1 MEALESMTDF
11 LIEVGTSAEISH
23 VVTEHEIN
31 EFAKLSGDNN
41 LLHTSPEFATQIS
54 RNGVVSHGVLT
65 MSLISRIIGTRL
77 PGNGALWL
85 SQTTQFTGG
94 VHVGD
99 RLTGRVEVTKV
110 YNKDQ
115 LIDVETTVVNQS
127 NETVLRGTG
136 RVKLPTI
143 HVERSSHSGSF
154 PHRYPILILGGSSS
168 VGLAITE
175 DLASKGFD
183 VTSTFSS
190 HPDKL
195 ERLITNANL
204 AGQSARTLHL
214 DLRSKSKFLQKM
226 ADFADN
232 GIKPLGLVNCLATEP
247 SNEMVLAI
255 DTDTFGKKVIFE
267 SEAIMTGT
275 LLLLDEMRWKR
286 FGRIINIGS
295 SARNASPDPG
305 WLSYNASKQAAFSI
319 IRSLAVEL
327 GPFGITA
334 NSVAPGLL
342 GAGMTTGISE
352 RFVNSARVQT
362 PTGRLPSLE
371 SVCSTVEY
379 LLSPNAMDINGQE
392 IVIDGGR
399 V

>member
-1 MEALESMTDF
+1 
-11 LIEVGTSAEISH
+11 
-23 VVTEHEIN
+23 
-31 EFAKLSGDNN
+31 
-41 LLHTSPEFATQIS
+41 
-54 RNGVVSHGVLT
+54 
-65 MSLISRIIGTRL
+65 
-77 PGNGALWL
+77 
-85 SQTTQFTGG
+85 
-94 VHVGD
+94 
-99 RLTGRVEVTKV
+99 
-110 YNKDQ
+110 
-115 LIDVETTVVNQS
+115 
-127 NETVLRGTG
+127 
-136 RVKLPTI
+136 
-143 HVERSSHSGSF
+143 
-154 PHRYPILILGGSSS
+154 
-168 VGLAITE
+168 
-175 DLASKGFD
+175 
-183 VTSTFSS
+183 
-190 HPDKL
+190 
-195 ERLITNANL
+195 
-204 AGQSARTLHL
+204 
-214 DLRSKSKFLQKM
+214 
-226 ADFADN
+226 
-232 GIKPLGLVNCLATEP
+232 
-247 SNEMVLAI
+247 MVLAI

>member
-23 VVTEHEIN
+23 VVSEHEIN

-110 YNKDQ
+110 YTKDQ

-136 RVKLPTI
+136 RVKLPKI
-143 HVERSSHSGSF
+143 QVKPSSHSSSF
-154 PHRYPILILGGSSS
+154 PHTYPILILGGSSS

-195 ERLITNANL
+195 ESLITNANL

-226 ADFADN
+226 ADLADN